1 MLHLTINHQKERA
14 LTDQELYARAVELAT
29 EAHKEDTRW
38 DGSPYI
44 THPLAVAE
52 TLQGLAKVVG
62 VLHDVVEDT
71 PTTLGDLGRAGM
83 PRKVV
88 SAVAAMTHPENT
100 SYAVYLQRL
109 KENDIA
115 RKVKTADILH
125 NLSDLNRKK
134 NKQRFDKYLL
144 ALRILNPR
152 SLNDLSIEELK
163 QQANKP
169 VFSLNTGRRGKVVR
183 ITGDSSEGWGDPDV
197 WIDWVP
203 KEESLVWHSQ
213 SECIILIED

>member
-1 MLHLTINHQKERA
+1 MTE
-14 LTDQELYARAVELAT
+14 QELYEQAVKLAT
-29 EAHKEDTRW
+29 EAHENDTRW

-52 TLQGLAKVVG
+52 SLHGLAKIVG

-71 PTTLGDLGRAGM
+71 SVGIGDLRRNGM
-83 PRKVV
+83 PSEVLD
-88 SAVAAMTHPENT
+88 AVRAMTHDKSV
-100 SYAVYLQRL
+100 SYAVYLDGL
-109 KENDIA
+109 KKNPLA
-115 RKVKTADILH
+115 AKVKTADILH
-125 NLSDLNRKK
+125 NLSDLDRKK

-163 QQANKP
+163 QQVNKP

-183 ITGDSSEGWGDPDV
+183 VTGESREGWGDPDI
-197 WIDWVP
+197 WITWAH
-203 KEESLVWHSQ
+203 KEESCVWHSQ
-213 SECIILIED
+213 ASCIVLIGSCKK

>member
-1 MLHLTINHQKERA
+1 MTE
-14 LTDQELYARAVELAT
+14 QELYEQAVKLAT
-29 EAHKEDTRW
+29 EAHKNDKRW

-52 TLQGLAKVVG
+52 NLQGLAKVVG

-71 PTTLGDLGRAGM
+71 PTTLRDLRNAGM
-83 PRKVV
+83 PQKVV
-88 SAVAAMTHPENT
+88 NAVSAMTHAESV
-100 SYAVYLQRL
+100 SYAVYLDRL
-109 KENDIA
+109 RKNSLA
-115 RKVKTADILH
+115 AKVKTADILH

-144 ALRILNPR
+144 ALRLLNPR
-152 SLNDLSIEELK
+152 SLSDLSIEEIK

-183 ITGDSSEGWGDPDV
+183 ITGDSREGWGDPD
-197 WIDWVP
+197 IWVTWANE
-203 KEESLVWHSQ
+203 KESCAWHSQ
-213 SECIILIED
+213 SECIVLIED